1 MSSARQ
7 LYQYLTSRINV
18 YPPKETQAI
27 AFMLLEH
34 YLRLRNVDVL
44 VDRPLPDSLV
54 QPDWES
60 IIARLNHNEPIQ
72 HIIGST
78 EFCGLT
84 FRVSSSVLIPRPETE
99 ELVRL
104 VTRDYAEPEDKPT
117 ILDIGTGSGCIAIVL
132 ARFLPHASVHAW
144 DVSEEALAVAREN
157 ARQLLADV
165 HFAKQDMLSIAFPMP
180 STPDETTPEA
190 FDCLVSNPPYVTYAE
205 ADHMRPNVLRF
216 EPHEALFVEDND
228 PLLFYKA
235 IADFGKYHLKAGGR
249 CYVEINEHF
258 GAETQNVFQ
267 ERGYGPVELLRDIH
281 GKDRFI
287 RAVR

>member
-1 MSSARQ
+1 MASARQ
-7 LYQYLTSRINV
+7 LYQHLTSRITV

-44 VDRPLPDSLV
+44 VDRPIPETQV
-54 QPDWES
+54 QPDWDA
-60 IIARLNHNEPIQ
+60 IIGRLNQNEPVQ

-104 VTRDYAEPEDKPT
+104 VTRDYSEPDEKT
-117 ILDIGTGSGCIAIVL
+117 SILDIGTGSGCIAIVL
-132 ARFLPHASVHAW
+132 ARFLPHAAVHAW
-144 DVSEEALAVAREN
+144 DVSEEALTVAREN
-157 ARQLLADV
+157 ARQLMADV
-165 HFAKQDMLSIAFPMP
+165 HFAKQDMLNVSFPL
-180 STPDETTPEA
+180 PDAPEQ
-190 FDCLVSNPPYVTYAE
+190 FDCIVSNPPYVTYAE
-205 ADHMRPNVLRF
+205 ADHMQPNVLRF
-216 EPHEALFVEDND
+216 EPHEALFVEDTD

-235 IADFGKYHLKAGGR
+235 IADFGAHHLKPGGR

-258 GAETQNVFQ
+258 GDETRKVFE
-267 ERGYGPVELLRDIH
+267 ERNYSGVEVLRDIH
-281 GKDRFI
+281 GKDRFV
-287 RAVR
+287 RAVRA

>member
-1 MSSARQ
+1 MTSARQ
-7 LYQYLTSRINV
+7 LYQQLIRQINV

-34 YLRLRNVDVL
+34 YMHLRNVDVL
-44 VDRPLPDSLV
+44 VDRPISDSQI
-54 QPDWES
+54 QPDWNE
-60 IIARLNHNEPIQ
+60 IVERLNHNEPIQ

-84 FRVSSSVLIPRPETE
+84 FQVSASVLIPRPETE

-104 VTRDYAEPEDKPT
+104 VTRDYAEPDEKPS

-132 ARFLPHASVHAW
+132 ARFLPHANVHAW
-144 DVSEEALAVAREN
+144 DVSDDALSVAREN
-157 ARQLLADV
+157 ARQLMADV
-165 HFAKQDMLSIAFPMP
+165 HFEKQDMLHVSFPLP
-180 STPDETTPEA
+180 GAPLQ
-190 FDCLVSNPPYVTYAE
+190 FDCIVSNPPYVTYSE
-205 ADHMRPNVLRF
+205 ADQMRPNVLRF

-235 IADFGKYHLKAGGR
+235 IADFGRHHLKANGR

-258 GAETQNVFQ
+258 GPETRRVFE
-267 ERGYGPVELLRDIH
+267 ERGYQQVEILLDIH
-281 GKDRFI
+281 GKNRFI
-287 RAVR
+287 RAARG